1 MSEKCQSA
9 FFIATPIKEQ
19 LNTISF
25 EAKLDIINQL
35 QKLNT
40 LLMLATCLS
49 PRAQYA
55 HFVIVLKWDRHCSY
69 NVTLWCVHITF
80 VAVEMHS
87 VCWDARYCQLYNS
100 IKSFTAMLLW
110 QIYVAGKNKTYVHFH
125 VKCAHARTH
134 TLWQMKLVIFFY
146 SLCRL
151 VTSQM

>member
-55 HFVIVLKWDRHCSY
+55 HFVIVLK
-69 NVTLWCVHITF
+69 
-80 VAVEMHS
+80 
-87 VCWDARYCQLYNS
+87 
-100 IKSFTAMLLW
+100 
-110 QIYVAGKNKTYVHFH
+110 
-125 VKCAHARTH
+125 
-134 TLWQMKLVIFFY
+134 
-146 SLCRL
+146 
-151 VTSQM
+151 